1 MYPYYNMSTTDLA
14 VYVTS
19 DLWNPVS
26 GTLSYQWVDWHGNPI
41 PVDGTSTI
49 EGQRNGSHK
58 SNITSHSGT
67 QSKPSTLNW
76 NVGAINT
83 TEVIHYPNLQ
93 KTFSNNNLNMTN
105 AVLILSIETSSDSG
119 SATHR
124 QFLSPA
130 NLKNV
135 QLPDP
140 GLKLTQNGSG
150 FTVTATKAV
159 AAWVWL
165 EYDTNDV
172 QGLWSDNGF
181 WLNKGESKDVTF
193 TVISGSGDWASTV
206 GVRSLYDNYG
216 S

>member
-1 MYPYYNMSTTDLA
+1 MNTTDLA
-14 VYVTS
+14 IYVTS
-19 DLWNPVS
+19 DLWSATS
-26 GTLSYQWVDWHGNPI
+26 GTLSYQWVDWQGNAI
-41 PVDGTSTI
+41 PVDGTVTI
-49 EGQRNGSHK
+49 EAQ
-58 SNITSHSGT
+58 SNITGNSPPT
-67 QSKPSTLNW
+67 TLNW

-83 TEVIHYPNLQ
+83 TQVLHYPNLQ
-93 KTFSNNNLNMTN
+93 KTFSNNKLNLTS
-105 AVLILSIETSSDSG
+105 AVLILSIETG

-124 QFLSPA
+124 QFFSPA
-130 NLKNV
+130 NLKDV

-140 GLKLTQNGSG
+140 GLKLTQNGNG

-165 EYDTNDV
+165 DYNTNDV

-181 WLNKGESKDVTF
+181 WLNRGESKDVTF

-216 S
+216 K